1 MMEFGLIL
9 GFMNSL
15 GYIFAIYA
23 IKESRG
29 DRNDPRVTI
38 IRMKSVLISTFIS
51 LIVTII
57 SQTVIACN
65 NLPLS
70 WIDSLLVS
78 HLHC

>member
-23 IKESRG
+23 IKGSRG
-29 DRNDPRVTI
+29 DRNDPRVMI

-57 SQTVIACN
+57 SQTVIAFN
-65 NLPLS
+65 NLPLN

>member
-1 MMEFGLIL
+1 MKFGLIL
-9 GFMNSL
+9 SFMNSL

-23 IKESRG
+23 IKGSRG
-29 DRNDPRVTI
+29 DRNDPRVMI

-57 SQTVIACN
+57 SQTVVTCN
-65 NLPLS
+65 SSPLN